1 MSEIQ
6 NFDIQVEPDISNVLQ
21 NTFESQVPD
30 ENEEVSQKEFVTSFN
45 DLAVYNIGK
54 KVLIRGLVSHVT
66 GIKLCTSKIN
76 FKCIECQEIQT
87 LCYNN
92 GGRYYFPSK
101 CKIPGCKSKKF
112 TPIMEFGENEEA
124 ASFTDLSKFRMQEMW
139 SDDYNEEN
147 LPKVIDC
154 ESRNNLIDKIK
165 PGDFVS
171 IEGKIQVYDIKILET
186 KSKSHYG
193 SSTLPHLY
201 IEITDIKKLSISDL
215 YIESELDDITTS
227 AKENSFSLRD
237 LYSIRQV
244 TATYNLF
251 KRIVASFCPSIYRH
265 ELVKAGILLSLFGK
279 NDNGAIH
286 ILIVGDPGSDKTE
299 LLSATSSISP
309 NTVFTP
315 INRGDESSI
324 LPTLQ
329 HDRYFKEWT
338 LKAGSLALSNEGIC
352 RIDDFEKCGRFN
364 ALAEA
369 ITRKSYPIGK
379 YGIKC
384 SLKTQTS
391 IISGQSG
398 QWAWALQVTT
408 ILKFELL
415 KDQTKPS
422 EFNFYVSKD
431 KTLSKNLK
439 ISNNMLSTF
448 DLIFLLLDIPD
459 EEMDNYRAERVISA
473 NPELFLVD
481 ISQSHDISSS
491 DLFPLEFLQKYIAY
505 AHRYVYPRLSEEAR
519 KILKLSYIKMKQKYL
534 SMDQTSITIR
544 QLETMIKLAQARARM
559 ELRDLVL
566 CSDVEDVVEIM

>member
-1 MSEIQ
+1 
-6 NFDIQVEPDISNVLQ
+6 
-21 NTFESQVPD
+21 
-30 ENEEVSQKEFVTSFN
+30 
-45 DLAVYNIGK
+45 
-54 KVLIRGLVSHVT
+54 
-66 GIKLCTSKIN
+66 
-76 FKCIECQEIQT
+76 
-87 LCYNN
+87 
-92 GGRYYFPSK
+92 
-101 CKIPGCKSKKF
+101 
-112 TPIMEFGENEEA
+112 
-124 ASFTDLSKFRMQEMW
+124 
-139 SDDYNEEN
+139 
-147 LPKVIDC
+147 
-154 ESRNNLIDKIK
+154 
-165 PGDFVS
+165 
-171 IEGKIQVYDIKILET
+171 T

-315 INRGDESSI
+315 TNRGDESSI

-329 HDRYFKEWT
+329 YDRYFKEWT

-391 IISGQSG
+391 I
-398 QWAWALQVTT
+398 
-408 ILKFELL
+408 
-415 KDQTKPS
+415 
-422 EFNFYVSKD
+422 
-431 KTLSKNLK
+431 
-439 ISNNMLSTF
+439 
-448 DLIFLLLDIPD
+448 
-459 EEMDNYRAERVISA
+459 
-473 NPELFLVD
+473 
-481 ISQSHDISSS
+481 
-491 DLFPLEFLQKYIAY
+491 
-505 AHRYVYPRLSEEAR
+505 
-519 KILKLSYIKMKQKYL
+519 
-534 SMDQTSITIR
+534 
-544 QLETMIKLAQARARM
+544 
-559 ELRDLVL
+559 
-566 CSDVEDVVEIM
+566 